1 MPRRASADS
10 SGSSGSSGQNP
21 AAPDSPAELKARAL
35 RALVRR
41 EHTRAELA
49 RKLAPH
55 AASAEALDAVLD
67 ALVAKGQLS
76 DARYAEVRARVLAR
90 KFGALRVRQDLR
102 AHGVSTDLVEHE
114 AAQAAAG
121 ELAHARA
128 IVRRRF
134 SAPAA
139 TREERARRTRFLQGR
154 GFSYDTIRAA
164 LGMFDDDADAGD
176 ADNR

>member
-10 SGSSGSSGQNP
+10 PDSSGHDP
-21 AAPDSPAELKARAL
+21 AAPDSPAALKARAL
-35 RALVRR
+35 RALARR

-55 AASAEALDAVLD
+55 AAAAEALDALLD
-67 ALVAKGQLS
+67 MLAAKGQLS
-76 DARYAEVRARVLAR
+76 DARYAQERARVLAR
-90 KFGALRVRQDLR
+90 KFGARRVRQDLR
-102 AHGVSTDLVEHE
+102 ARGVAADLVERE
-114 AAQAAAG
+114 AELAAAG
-121 ELAHARA
+121 ELAHACA

-134 SAPAA
+134 SAPVT

-164 LGMFDDDADAGD
+164 LGVSGDDADEGD
-176 ADNR
+176 EGSS